1 MQNMDLHS
9 PIASLDHKV
18 VDYLKAMDG
27 FILLSG
33 SQDESDQ
40 LKELKELNPNAA
52 IAVIRKLSEEQK
64 RQQFGLGGNHSE
76 PTTVQLPPL
85 PKSSPSLVFNYETE
99 DGICDAIN
107 WIDRTLSAKPL
118 KVSYQ

>member
-1 MQNMDLHS
+1 MN
-9 PIASLDHKV
+9 
-18 VDYLKAMDG
+18 
-27 FILLSG
+27 
-33 SQDESDQ
+33 ESDQ

-52 IAVIRKLSEEQK
+52 ITVIRRLSEEQK
-64 RQQFGLGGNHSE
+64 RQQFGLYGLVNHSK
-76 PTTVQLPPL
+76 PTTIQLPPL
-85 PKSSPSLVFNYETE
+85 PKSSPSLVFDYETE